1 MLDHGKLQRVR
12 MLLRIGERTQGGA
25 QRDERDG
32 KRSNTRN
39 RIGGH
44 AHRPALIFFAN
55 VLRFGGHTLLH
66 PLSLAMRQ
74 TWAGFALVVVMV
86 TQHRLEQ
93 AEVRDNRKK
102 SQAKT
107 RDNHNLDRT
116 R

>member
-1 MLDHGKLQRVR
+1 
-12 MLLRIGERTQGGA
+12 MLLRIGERAQGGA

-66 PLSLAMRQ
+66 LLSLAMRQ

-86 TQHRLEQ
+86 AQHRLEQ
-93 AEVRDNRKK
+93 AKVRDNREK
-102 SQAKT
+102 SQA
-107 RDNHNLDRT
+107 
-116 R
+116 